1 MLEKQAIADA
11 LPTLL
16 LGASIVSQAKLD
28 EAMQTA
34 KSLNV
39 PLARAIAM
47 LNIVGDSTMKLVL
60 DAEAMVTSYKT
71 TIDMAVK
78 ALRLAKQNNM
88 NMEDALGVI
97 ASVHKKTQTV
107 QSISNPL
114 TELLMA
120 ADMLNSEQL
129 GRAAIKAKYTG
140 MQMARVMVLNRD
152 LSSWAMNAAITAQLF
167 VRSKKISKEQAVEAL
182 HTVVRRRISVEQALF
197 EKGLYSEKGTQT
209 VRIGEL
215 VAMAGFLSDGDML
228 ECLEIELLK
237 EKQFGQILLEQGL
250 VTQDLLEAAIVL
262 QDMVGNNTVKAYQA
276 AEALKQVKARGVSVY
291 QAVAENYTNPLS
303 QTKDLTPANLLID
316 SGLISEPDLQKVCDI
331 NESSVIKVGKRV
343 LATGALSESMLY
355 TTLRT
360 YSLYNQGFV
369 SADMAIALLKKCML
383 EAITLD
389 DALAKQGLILPARM
403 QWIWT

>member
-1 MLEKQAIADA
+1 
-11 LPTLL
+11 
-16 LGASIVSQAKLD
+16 
-28 EAMQTA
+28 
-34 KSLNV
+34 
-39 PLARAIAM
+39 
-47 LNIVGDSTMKLVL
+47 
-60 DAEAMVTSYKT
+60 
-71 TIDMAVK
+71 
-78 ALRLAKQNNM
+78 
-88 NMEDALGVI
+88 
-97 ASVHKKTQTV
+97 
-107 QSISNPL
+107 
-114 TELLMA
+114 
-120 ADMLNSEQL
+120 
-129 GRAAIKAKYTG
+129 
-140 MQMARVMVLNRD
+140 
-152 LSSWAMNAAITAQLF
+152 
-167 VRSKKISKEQAVEAL
+167 
-182 HTVVRRRISVEQALF
+182 
-197 EKGLYSEKGTQT
+197 
-209 VRIGEL
+209 
-215 VAMAGFLSDGDML
+215 
-228 ECLEIELLK
+228 
-237 EKQFGQILLEQGL
+237 
-250 VTQDLLEAAIVL
+250 VL

-331 NESSVIKVGKRV
+331 NEPSVIKVGKRV

>member
-1 MLEKQAIADA
+1 
-11 LPTLL
+11 
-16 LGASIVSQAKLD
+16 
-28 EAMQTA
+28 
-34 KSLNV
+34 
-39 PLARAIAM
+39 
-47 LNIVGDSTMKLVL
+47 
-60 DAEAMVTSYKT
+60 
-71 TIDMAVK
+71 
-78 ALRLAKQNNM
+78 
-88 NMEDALGVI
+88 
-97 ASVHKKTQTV
+97 
-107 QSISNPL
+107 
-114 TELLMA
+114 LMA

-129 GRAAIKAKYTG
+129 GRAAIKAKDTG

-228 ECLEIELLK
+228 ECLEIELIK

-331 NESSVIKVGKRV
+331 NEPSVIKVGKRV